1 MCSDLPH
8 KISEISEINIHLCE
22 INERKVSRLK
32 NLVTRRRLGVL
43 SLLVALLMAAAGL
56 FVSAPANA
64 ADPNSASVS
73 VDTVNQTITYKQS
86 YTDTPNIKFVVT
98 DARGIHHVQVPNG
111 DIGATET
118 FGPAWGSTAN
128 VRFLDPVTQQFR
140 ILGDYALSSPPPVV
154 TPPPAPT
161 ASVVTL
167 CHATGD
173 ASNPYEQRT
182 LDGEAFI
189 AEGHGDHSGDIIP
202 PSLIVVRG
210 NVAYF
215 PGSNWDANG
224 QAIFNNSCIVQV
236 TTPTET
242 AQPTPT
248 ETPTTDPLPD
258 DTDRKIRICHAT
270 HPRAEAYEPKEVP
283 ITAILVGH
291 GQHEGDIIPPFPY
304 VQDGLA
310 GGYAGNRWDE
320 EGIAIYNN
328 GCTVIPVT
336 TPSPTETTTPTETA
350 QPSPSETTSP
360 TTTTTPTET
369 TSPTASS
376 SPTETATQVPTS
388 AAPSTSQAAIP
399 VKSKTAVAAATVSRY
414 PAAVIDTAVKGGG
427 NTASPIAL
435 LLFGGAAI
443 ALLMAL
449 LLFRSAGPEGRRH

>member
-1 MCSDLPH
+1 LIKFNLPAR
-8 KISEISEINIHLCE
+8 
-22 INERKVSRLK
+22 RKTSAF
-32 NLVTRRRLGVL
+32 TC
-43 SLLVALLMAAAGL
+43 LLLAIVMLLAGL

-86 YTDTPNIKFVVT
+86 YTDTPNIVFVVT
-98 DARGIHHVQVPNG
+98 DARGAHNVRVPNG
-111 DIGATET
+111 DVGATEA
-118 FGPAWGSTAN
+118 FGPVWGDTVN

-140 ILGDYALSSPPPVV
+140 VLGDYELSSPAPVV
-154 TPPPAPT
+154 TPPPAPS
-161 ASVVTL
+161 ASVVTF

-173 ASNPYEQRT
+173 ASNPYAQLT
-182 LDGEAFI
+182 LDGEAFV
-189 AEGHGDHSGDIIP
+189 AADHGSHSGDIIP

-258 DTDRKIRICHAT
+258 DTDRKIEICHAT
-270 HPRAEAYEPKEVP
+270 HPRAEAYEAMEVP
-283 ITAILVGH
+283 ITAILAGH
-291 GQHEGDIIPPFPY
+291 GQHEGDIIPPIAY
-304 VQDGLA
+304 VKNGLA
-310 GGYAGNRWDE
+310 GGYPGNRWNE

-328 GCTVIPVT
+328 GCTVIPIT
-336 TPSPTETTTPTETA
+336 TPPPTETTTPTETA

-360 TTTTTPTET
+360 T
-369 TSPTASS
+369 
-376 SPTETATQVPTS
+376 ETATEAPTS

-399 VKSKTAVAAATVSRY
+399 VKSKTAAATTTVSRY
-414 PAAVIDTAVKGGG
+414 PAAVVDTAVKGGS

-435 LLFGGAAI
+435 LLFGGAAV